1 MDPTQGRDE
10 LPGMFEAAPFARPEP
25 AGLTDEQVL
34 AAARLVVV
42 GELARDVA
50 HELNNPLFA
59 ILGLVELLLSDA
71 DPESR
76 LGQRLALIQ
85 KTGLEMKAIV
95 HGLQDFARSGSN
107 GVEIVSLGEI
117 AGRAVEIAR
126 RASAAKDVELVVDPG
141 PGSALVECD
150 PAQVVPV
157 LLDLI
162 TKATRSLPLGGTVS
176 VAVESDG
183 RSAIAHVAASGTQ
196 VEPARLDTGVGLGI
210 DRAALEAVGGSL
222 TQRDGTRFSVR
233 LPLHAERLAA

>member
-10 LPGMFEAAPFARPEP
+10 LPGMFEAAPLARPEP
-25 AGLTDEQVL
+25 TGLTDEQML

-59 ILGLVELLLSDA
+59 ILGLVELLLSSTE
-71 DPESR
+71 PGSR
-76 LGQRLALIQ
+76 VEQRLALIQ
-85 KTGLEMKAIV
+85 KTGLEMKEIV
-95 HGLQDFARSGSN
+95 HNLLDFARGSSN
-107 GVEIVSLGEI
+107 GVEVVTLGEI
-117 AGRAVEIAR
+117 ARRAAEIAR

-141 PGSALVECD
+141 PAGALVECD
-150 PAQVVPV
+150 PAQVAPV

-162 TKATRSLPLGGTVS
+162 TKATRSLPNGGTVS
-176 VAVESDG
+176 VTVETDG
-183 RSAIAHVAASGTQ
+183 RSAIAQVTASGTK
-196 VEPARLDTGVGLGI
+196 VEPARLDAGVGLSV

-222 TQRDGTRFSVR
+222 TQRDGTQFSVR